1 MPYRGGTKEYS
12 NRYFFTGDDF
22 TLSQFQTL
30 ADALRDEE
38 KVLYSNAG
46 SDVTITGAVQYDAGS
61 DVPVATRSYS
71 TAGTGSAL
79 GGTQSPGDCA
89 AVVRFSTDQRTS
101 KNHPIYL
108 FKYIKPGRQQV
119 SETTADLLPT
129 AFKSA
134 LDTYGSH
141 LVAGLSDGTSTRHVC
156 GPFGAVAL
164 DHLTETYVSHRDFP
178 R

>member
-30 ADALRDEE
+30 ADALRDLE
-38 KVLYSNAG
+38 KPLYSSAS
-46 SDVTITGAVQYDAGS
+46 SDVTIIGAVQYDAGS
-61 DVPVATRSYS
+61 DVPVATRTYS

-79 GGTQSPGDCA
+79 GGTQAPGDCA
-89 AVVRFSTDQRTS
+89 MLVRFSTDQRTS

-108 FKYIKPGRQQV
+108 FKYIKPARCAV
-119 SETTADLLPT
+119 SETGADALPANMT
-129 AFKSA
+129 SA
-134 LDTYGSH
+134 LNTYGSS
-141 LVAGLSDGTSTRHVC
+141 LIAGLSDGTSTRHMC
-156 GPFGAVAL
+156 GPFGAVGL
-164 DHLTETYVSHRDFP
+164 DHLTETYVTHRDFP